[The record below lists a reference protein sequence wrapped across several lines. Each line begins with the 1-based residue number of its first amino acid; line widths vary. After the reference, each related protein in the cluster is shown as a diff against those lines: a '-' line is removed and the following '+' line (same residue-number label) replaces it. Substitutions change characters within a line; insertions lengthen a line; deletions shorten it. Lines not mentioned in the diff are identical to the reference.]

1 MNMNRAIKALGIN
14 RARYEVQN
22 MALAL
27 VFGSYLNTEAE
38 RERLEA
44 ANFVLKRWK
53 AYCKACNEARDAMHE
68 SRLAR
73 LYGKA

>member
-1 MNMNRAIKALGIN
+1 MTMGDAIRILGMN

-27 VFGSYLNTEAE
+27 VFGSYLNTTEE
-38 RERLEA
+38 RNRLEA

-53 AYCKACNEARDAMHE
+53 AYQKACNAMRDKLFA
-68 SRLAR
+68 LT
-73 LYGKA
+73 

>member
-1 MNMNRAIKALGIN
+1 MDMSRAIEALGIN
-14 RARYEVQN
+14 RVRYEVQN

-53 AYCKACNEARDAMHE
+53 AYVRACDKARDDINAT
-68 SRLAR
+68 RLAR
-73 LYGKA
+73 LYGKG

>member
-1 MNMNRAIKALGIN
+1 MDMNRAISALGIN

-44 ANFVLKRWK
+44 ANFVLKCWK
-53 AYCKACNEARDAMHE
+53 AYCKACNEARGAIHE